1 MGSRIKIGRVLPT
14 VPIGEAEGG
23 FETRHYELNLRRD
36 HNQLF

>member
-1 MGSRIKIGRVLPT
+1 MRVLPT

>member
-1 MGSRIKIGRVLPT
+1 MRMRTT

-23 FETRHYELNLRRD
+23 FETRDYELNLRRD